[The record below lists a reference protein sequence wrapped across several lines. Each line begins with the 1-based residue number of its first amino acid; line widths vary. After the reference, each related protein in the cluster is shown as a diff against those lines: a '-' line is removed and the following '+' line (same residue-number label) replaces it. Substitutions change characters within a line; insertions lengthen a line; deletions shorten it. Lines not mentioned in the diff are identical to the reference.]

1 MKSKYGFLLVY
12 DDTFDSY
19 LFRLIF
25 LLKSISIVGAALHY
39 LEFIKLLL
47 KHCIN
52 HCKIFCACR
61 ISNNASS

>member
-12 DDTFDSY
+12 HDTFDSY

-47 KHCIN
+47 KHKVLYQSLQN
-52 HCKIFCACR
+52 FLR
-61 ISNNASS
+61 L

>member
-47 KHCIN
+47 KHKVLYQSLQN
-52 HCKIFCACR
+52 FLR
-61 ISNNASS
+61 L

>member
-12 DDTFDSY
+12 NDTFDSY

-47 KHCIN
+47 KHKVLYQSLQN
-52 HCKIFCACR
+52 FLR
-61 ISNNASS
+61 L

>member
-47 KHCIN
+47 KHN
-52 HCKIFCACR
+52 VLYQSLQNFLR
-61 ISNNASS
+61 L

>member
-1 MKSKYGFLLVY
+1 MKSKYRFLLVY

-47 KHCIN
+47 KHKVLYQSLQN
-52 HCKIFCACR
+52 FLR
-61 ISNNASS
+61 L

>member
-25 LLKSISIVGAALHY
+25 LFKSISIVGAALHY
-39 LEFIKLLL
+39 IEFIKLLL
-47 KHCIN
+47 KHKVLHQSLQN
-52 HCKIFCACR
+52 FLR
-61 ISNNASS
+61 L